1 MGAVK
6 VTESGTGTG
15 MRDRARGGSRGSRL
29 ARVRQWYQR
38 NATPWAVVRR
48 DASSVLRHLPV
59 VVAPA
64 VFGFARAR
72 QVWVHWDDEDA
83 ICSAEREGFSA
94 ARYWNVLM
102 CVVGVG
108 LMAHATQSPWLGLG
122 LGVLLWG
129 LVNLAS
135 TAVLLVSASRFAH
148 VHAGRRPGEDPDS
161 PRVQR
166 RSDRYWNAAMW
177 DAYFARTGLTRKQVQ
192 QRRRRGEVLPDELVG
207 LDELADYDD
216 RYEGDQHDGW
226 NENRE

>member
-6 VTESGTGTG
+6 VTEPGTGTG
-15 MRDRARGGSRGSRL
+15 MRDRARGGPRGSRL

-38 NATPWAVVRR
+38 NATPWPVVRR

-72 QVWVHWDDEDA
+72 QVWAHWDDEDV

-135 TAVLLVSASRFAH
+135 TTVLLVSASRFAR

-192 QRRRRGEVLPDELVG
+192 QRRRRGEALPDELDG
-207 LDELADYDD
+207 PADYDD
-216 RYEGDQHDGW
+216 HYEDDQHDGW
-226 NENRE
+226 NENDDERE